1 MKSTLKFA
9 TAFFIISWA
18 IFTIQ
23 LYRGY
28 RQMEI
33 NLEVYRTE
41 IQSLKEKKADK
52 ADNEIHF
59 IWNDDEESIPKDG
72 SLITLEYTDENTV
85 YIGPYD
91 KNATA
96 E

>member
-9 TAFFIISWA
+9 LAFFLVFWA

-28 RQMEI
+28 TQMEI
-33 NLEVYRTE
+33 NLEVYRAE
-41 IQSLKEKKADK
+41 IEKLNQKKADK

-59 IWNDDEESIPKDG
+59 IWNDDEESIPKDN
-72 SLITLEYTDENTV
+72 SVITLEYTDENTV

-91 KNATA
+91 KNATVN
-96 E
+96 